1 MPRTRIHASVS
12 GQNIHSI
19 VLVDDHP
26 IMRQGLRVLI
36 ETQPQFKVVGEASS
50 ASEGLQK
57 VIDLKPDLAIVDL
70 SLPDRGGLELIKDLR
85 SAAPETLI
93 LVLSMHEE
101 SYYVDR
107 VLKAG
112 ARGYVMKQEA
122 SDKLLQAIQKVFD
135 GEIAI
140 SPAMSSRLIAI
151 FSGAVPDKNPNP
163 VHLLTD
169 REMEVF
175 LKLGEGLTTRQIA
188 EALHISV
195 KTAEVHRANIKSK
208 LGFNKSSEVVHYAI
222 RWIEKH

>member
-1 MPRTRIHASVS
+1 MPDKKSDA
-12 GQNIHSI
+12 HSI

-36 ETQPQFKVVGEASS
+36 ETRPQFKVIGEAST
-50 ASEGLQK
+50 ASEGLEMIISK
-57 VIDLKPDLAIVDL
+57 SPDLAIVDL
-70 SLPDRGGLELIKDLR
+70 SLPDRGGLELIKDIR
-85 SAAPETLI
+85 AASPETI
-93 LVLSMHEE
+93 TLVLSMHEE

-122 SDKLLQAIQKVFD
+122 SDKLLQAIEKVLN

-151 FSGAVPDKNPNP
+151 FSGALPDKNPNP

-175 LKLGEGLTTRQIA
+175 LKLGEGLAIRQIA
-188 EALHISV
+188 DALNIST
-195 KTAEVHRANIKSK
+195 KTAEVHRSNIKSK

-222 RWIEKH
+222 RWMEKN

>member
-50 ASEGLQK
+50 ASEGLQR
-57 VIDLKPDLAIVDL
+57 VVDLKPDLAIVDL

-85 SAAPETLI
+85 SATPETLI